1 MDIVL
6 IVAAFILYFLYDKN
20 QIQLHQKWLQP
31 SFFLGSF
38 LLAGGIIYAYIQSWH
53 QNVNYVFVVIAIVF
67 FIALVYVL
75 FFALPFSDT
84 YVEENIHKVCQT
96 GCYALCRHPGFW
108 LLAGMMISLSL
119 SVMTWH
125 MWIVALI
132 VNIGNFIYICYQ
144 DKVSFPCQF
153 EDYNEY
159 KKEVPFLLFT
169 YQSIRKCIDTW
180 R

>member
-1 MDIVL
+1 MY
-6 IVAAFILYFLYDKN
+6 YFLLYPF
-20 QIQLHQKWLQP
+20 QIPMLKKT
-31 SFFLGSF
+31 
-38 LLAGGIIYAYIQSWH
+38 YIK
-53 QNVNYVFVVIAIVF
+53 FVR
-67 FIALVYVL
+67 
-75 FFALPFSDT
+75 
-84 YVEENIHKVCQT
+84 T

-144 DKVSFPCQF
+144 DKVSFSCQF

>member
-1 MDIVL
+1 MCIRD
-6 IVAAFILYFLYDKN
+6 
-20 QIQLHQKWLQP
+20 
-31 SFFLGSF
+31 S
-38 LLAGGIIYAYIQSWH
+38 IYAYIQSWH

-67 FIALVYVL
+67 FISLVYVL

-159 KKEVPFLLFT
+159 KKMC
-169 YQSIRKCIDTW
+169 IRDRYLIRLHFYVSLSYVVQW
-180 R
+180 L